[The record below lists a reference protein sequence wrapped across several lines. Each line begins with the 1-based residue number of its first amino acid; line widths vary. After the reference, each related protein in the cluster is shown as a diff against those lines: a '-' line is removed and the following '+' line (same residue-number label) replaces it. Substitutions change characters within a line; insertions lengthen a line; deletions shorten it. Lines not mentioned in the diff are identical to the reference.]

1 MYKVTFIF
9 SAHPKRRM
17 MKTTCLF
24 VVLVLAVAGLA
35 SAFRAPGLSMSLN
48 GRKDPTAEF
57 KPVVDIDSS
66 KVFGAAAV
74 ASMPLLLNVQEAA
87 AKGGEYGYWETK
99 LPALIH
105 PAVMGGLFLSTFYAG
120 YTGLSWR
127 SVRTIAEDITSMKK
141 NAPTISSGPIS
152 FPVASQ
158 ISSITAELKKIE
170 NPPEMNGKEAK
181 TPEYFFKK
189 ASLQKDIAL
198 LESAPVQALDQRIA
212 ELTQKR
218 KDLLAGDFR
227 DKHSTM
233 GAAILAMGV
242 GIAVEGPVNTFMRT
256 GKLFPGPHLY
266 AGAGMT
272 AIWALAAALTPAM
285 QRGNNTARSAHIALN
300 TINLGLFV
308 WQVQSGL
315 GILEKVWEKVA
326 W

>member
-1 MYKVTFIF
+1 
-9 SAHPKRRM
+9 
-17 MKTTCLF
+17 
-24 VVLVLAVAGLA
+24 
-35 SAFRAPGLSMSLN
+35 
-48 GRKDPTAEF
+48 
-57 KPVVDIDSS
+57 
-66 KVFGAAAV
+66 
-74 ASMPLLLNVQEAA
+74 
-87 AKGGEYGYWETK
+87 
-99 LPALIH
+99 
-105 PAVMGGLFLSTFYAG
+105 
-120 YTGLSWR
+120 
-127 SVRTIAEDITSMKK
+127 
-141 NAPTISSGPIS
+141 
-152 FPVASQ
+152 
-158 ISSITAELKKIE
+158 
-170 NPPEMNGKEAK
+170 MNGKEAK

-308 WQVQSGL
+308 WQVQSGF